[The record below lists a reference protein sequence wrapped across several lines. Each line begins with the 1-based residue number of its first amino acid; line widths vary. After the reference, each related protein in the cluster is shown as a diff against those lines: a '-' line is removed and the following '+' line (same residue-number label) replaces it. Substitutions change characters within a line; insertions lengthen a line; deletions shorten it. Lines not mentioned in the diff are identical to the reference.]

1 MGLSCFGAVL
11 EEIYYFKP
19 QVIYVS
25 LSESC
30 FPSRRLATK
39 ANAEYHSVLDCR
51 LLCQLIHSQIFMFGL
66 AN

>member
-25 LSESC
+25 LSE
-30 FPSRRLATK
+30 
-39 ANAEYHSVLDCR
+39 
-51 LLCQLIHSQIFMFGL
+51 
-66 AN
+66 